1 MTESGFSIKFHKCVA
16 CVRVRNG
23 ENSKSTM
30 ELYHGAQKK
39 SAEITKIFRKRVK
52 FATNLQIGQKARKA
66 TETNMQ
72 NDEFLFAD

>member
-1 MTESGFSIKFHKCVA
+1 MK
-16 CVRVRNG
+16 
-23 ENSKSTM
+23 
-30 ELYHGAQKK
+30 LYHGAQKK

-66 TETNMQ
+66 TGTNMQ